1 MKQILS
7 NYLSLFTSFG
17 TLLCCAL
24 PSLLVALGAGAV
36 VASAVSTLPWL
47 VFLSYHKGW
56 VFIGAGILIAL
67 NFALVYRPRGKVAC
81 TVGGGKACEEATR
94 VNKIILWVS
103 ACLFLVGAFVAYA
116 ALPLVKFFDG

>member
-1 MKQILS
+1 MKQALS
-7 NYLSLFTSFG
+7 NYISLFTSFG

-36 VASAVSTLPWL
+36 VASAVSALPWL
-47 VFLSYHKGW
+47 VFLSHHKGW
-56 VFIGAGILIAL
+56 VFIVAGILIAL
-67 NFALVYRPRGKVAC
+67 NFALVYRPQGKVAC

-103 ACLFLVGAFVAYA
+103 GGLYSVGAFVAYA
-116 ALPLVKFFDG
+116 ALPLAKFLEG